1 MPRNVLLLQGPV
13 GPFFKKLATDLERHG
28 HNVVKVNLNGGD
40 WFFYRTGDVLNFR
53 EDTSVWPFWIE
64 SVMVGRQIDRIYLFG
79 DCRAY
84 HRQAIS
90 IARRLN
96 IEVYVF
102 EEGYVRPNY
111 ITLER
116 DGVNGFSSACD
127 PATIADQLE
136 APSGGATQSAV
147 ESKPVDSVF
156 FRATCLAMQY
166 YMASSA
172 LRWRF
177 PNYVH
182 HRPLKTLSEG
192 SIWIRSGFRKWIY
205 KFTQYQ
211 TSKRLLQGTNKFF
224 LVPLQVHNDMQVIQH
239 SDFGSVEEFIDRV
252 MISFTSADENT
263 DIVFK
268 HHPYDRGY
276 KNYKKLI
283 AQLAV
288 KYGLSGRVH
297 YIHDTDLPNL
307 LQRAEG
313 AVLINSTV
321 GISSMYH
328 QTPVKAMG
336 KAIYDL
342 PGLTHQGS
350 LESFWQ
356 NPEPVDAQKYAAYR
370 DYLISTTQLN
380 GSIYTGIADAK
391 GAMGVNWCD
400 DKFKAHL
407 QPTFD
412 NVVDISERRNA
423 RKLSVVQEVKDAVAK
438 EATVQE
444 IEDVGRHGNL
454 AV

>member
-13 GPFFKKLATDLERHG
+13 GPFFKKLATDLEQHG

-40 WFFYRTGDVLNFR
+40 WLFYRNGNVLNFR
-53 EDTSVWPFWIE
+53 DDASVWPYWIE

-79 DCRAY
+79 DCRSY
-84 HRQAIS
+84 HRQAIT

-96 IEVYVF
+96 IEIYVF
-102 EEGYVRPNY
+102 EEGYVRPNF
-111 ITLER
+111 ITLEK

-127 PATIADQLE
+127 PETIE
-136 APSGGATQSAV
+136 AQMKEQCASSANQ
-147 ESKPVDSVF
+147 SKPSQPVKSVF
-156 FRATCLAMQY
+156 FRAACLAMQY

-177 PNYVH
+177 PRYVH

-205 KFTQYQ
+205 RVTEYK
-211 TSKRLLQGTNKFF
+211 TSKSLLQGKKKFF
-224 LVPLQVHNDMQVIQH
+224 LVPLQVHNDMQVLQH

-252 MISFTSADENT
+252 MISFTTAAPDTS
-263 DIVFK
+263 IVFK

-276 KNYKKLI
+276 KNYRKLI
-283 AQLAV
+283 TRLADE
-288 KYGLSGRVH
+288 YGLNGRVN
-297 YIHDTDLPNL
+297 YIHDTDLPRL

-350 LESFWQ
+350 LESFWEQ
-356 NPEPVDAQKYAAYR
+356 PDRVDAERFSAYR
-370 DYLISTTQLN
+370 EYLIATTQLN
-380 GSIYTGIADAK
+380 GSVYTSIDDAK
-391 GAMGVNWCD
+391 SALGVKWCD
-400 DKFKAHL
+400 EKYKTHVQA
-407 QPTFD
+407 TFD
-412 NVVDISERRNA
+412 NVVDISVRRKTRRIPLVEDVNR
-423 RKLSVVQEVKDAVAK
+423 RKLAV
-438 EATVQE
+438 
-444 IEDVGRHGNL
+444 
-454 AV
+454 

>member
-13 GPFFKKLATDLERHG
+13 GPFFKKLATDLEKQG

-40 WFFYRTGDVLNFR
+40 WFFYHGSNVLNFR
-53 EDTSVWPFWIE
+53 DDTAVWPYWIE

-79 DCRAY
+79 DCRSY
-84 HRQAIS
+84 HRQAIT
-90 IARRLN
+90 IAKRLN
-96 IEVYVF
+96 IDVYVF

-116 DGVNGFSSACD
+116 DGVNGFSNACD
-127 PATIADQLE
+127 QKKVAAQLDE
-136 APSGGATQSAV
+136 QAEYESDPGASSQ
-147 ESKPVDSVF
+147 PVKSVF
-156 FRATCLAMQY
+156 FKAACYAMQY

-172 LRWRF
+172 MRWRF
-177 PNYVH
+177 PDYVH
-182 HRPLKTLSEG
+182 HRPLKTLTEG

-205 KFTQYQ
+205 KATEYQ
-211 TSKRLLQGTNKFF
+211 VSKKLLKGDDKFF

-252 MISFTSADENT
+252 LISFTSADENT
-263 DIVFK
+263 SIVFK

-276 KNYKKLI
+276 KNYRTLI
-283 AQLAV
+283 SHLASE
-288 KYGLSGRVH
+288 YGLSGRVY
-297 YIHDTDLPNL
+297 YIHDTDLPRL

-336 KAIYDL
+336 RAIYDF

-350 LESFWQ
+350 LETFWQ
-356 NPEPVDAQKYAAYR
+356 NPEKVDAKKYTAYR
-370 DYLISTTQLN
+370 NYLIAKTQLN
-380 GSIYTGIADAK
+380 GSIYTSINNAESAEGVAES
-391 GAMGVNWCD
+391 AMGVNWCN
-400 DKFKAHL
+400 DKYKLHVQA
-407 QPTFD
+407 TYD
-412 NVVDISERRNA
+412 NVVDINVHRKER
-423 RKLSVVQEVKDAVAK
+423 KISVVDSVVEEV
-438 EATVQE
+438 
-444 IEDVGRHGNL
+444 GHGKL

>member
-13 GPFFKKLATDLERHG
+13 GPFFKKLATDLEQHG
-28 HNVVKVNLNGGD
+28 HHVVKVNLNGGD
-40 WFFYRTGDVLNFR
+40 WLFYNTGNVLNFR
-53 EDTSVWPFWIE
+53 DNASVWPFWIE
-64 SVMVGRQIDRIYLFG
+64 SVLVGRQIDRIYLFG
-79 DCRAY
+79 DCRSY
-84 HRQAIS
+84 HRKAIT

-102 EEGYVRPNY
+102 EEGYIRPNY

-116 DGVNGFSSACD
+116 DGVNGFSSACETETV
-127 PATIADQLE
+127 ASQLHVKTGS
-136 APSGGATQSAV
+136 PSDENKSSQ
-147 ESKPVDSVF
+147 PVRSVF
-156 FRATCLAMQY
+156 FKAACLAMQY

-182 HRPLKTLSEG
+182 HRPLKTFSEG
-192 SIWIRSGFRKWIY
+192 SIWIRSGLRKWIY
-205 KFTQYQ
+205 KATEYQ
-211 TSKRLLQGTNKFF
+211 TSRKLLRGKSEFF

-239 SDFGSVEEFIDRV
+239 SEFGSVEEFIDRV
-252 MISFTSADENT
+252 MISFTAANENT
-263 DIVFK
+263 SIVFK

-276 KNYKKLI
+276 KNYRKLI
-283 AQLAV
+283 AKLADD
-288 KYGLSGRVH
+288 YGLGGRVH
-297 YIHDTDLPNL
+297 YIHDTDLPSL

-356 NPEPVDAQKYAAYR
+356 KPEAVDASKYRAYR
-370 DYLISTTQLN
+370 DYLIATTQLN
-380 GSIYTGIADAK
+380 GSIYTSIAATK
-391 GAMGVNWCD
+391 GTLGVNWCEE
-400 DKFKAHL
+400 KYKTHI
-407 QPTFD
+407 QPTSS
-412 NVVDISERRNA
+412 NVVDIGVRRQK
-423 RKLSVVQEVKDAVAK
+423 RQLSVVEEVNSS
-438 EATVQE
+438 
-444 IEDVGRHGNL
+444 NL